1 MANEDSYTKSIEEVI
16 KKEKERIGVED
27 KDEKLYGLAISGGGI
42 RSASFALGV
51 LQALV
56 LPKIN
61 LLKKLHYMS
70 TVSGGGYIGASLT
83 WFLRMGLL
91 NKEPAGLTVDNFPF
105 GTKGVGAKKPK
116 GEGSKYNGN
125 EILDFIRQHGNYLTP
140 DKGLDMVSLI
150 GVVIRSTYVSLLV
163 YFSLLTRIIH
173 LDKKWFQ
180 KHRRVKVAVWANLKS
195 WWLYCLSTH
204 FMSV

>member
-83 WFLRMGLL
+83 WFLRM
-91 NKEPAGLTVDNFPF
+91 
-105 GTKGVGAKKPK
+105 
-116 GEGSKYNGN
+116 
-125 EILDFIRQHGNYLTP
+125 
-140 DKGLDMVSLI
+140 
-150 GVVIRSTYVSLLV
+150 
-163 YFSLLTRIIH
+163 
-173 LDKKWFQ
+173 
-180 KHRRVKVAVWANLKS
+180 
-195 WWLYCLSTH
+195 
-204 FMSV
+204 